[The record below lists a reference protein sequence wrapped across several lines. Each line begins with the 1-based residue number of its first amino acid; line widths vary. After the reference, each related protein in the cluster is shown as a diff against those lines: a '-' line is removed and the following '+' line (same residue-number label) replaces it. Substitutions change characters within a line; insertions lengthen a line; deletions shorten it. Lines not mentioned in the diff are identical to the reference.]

1 MAKGVYTRGP
11 VVLARFSGSTTAG
24 STLRVPEAGLAKRVA
39 ERTSIRV
46 TTDRLRRNEELL
58 GKEGQAR
65 IRATTVALVGAG
77 GNGTHAA
84 QQLAYLGVGGLDLI
98 EGGALKTDS
107 RNRYVTAWHSD
118 PIPGTRKVDVAR
130 RLVALIDPTIRV
142 RVIDEYMPSR
152 AGFDAVKAAD
162 VLFGCVDHDGPRS
175 LLNELAAAYERPYF
189 DLATDVESL
198 DPLRFGG
205 RVCIAWDGKGCL
217 SCMGELDTADVQ
229 RYFADP
235 RAREDHERIYGV
247 PLGALDQ
254 SGPSV
259 VSVNGTVASLAITEF
274 MLGVAGIRRPK
285 TLLKYYARD
294 GRVTVSADMPASH
307 CYYCT
312 GLRGFGDRAQIERY
326 LG

>member
-1 MAKGVYTRGP
+1 MTP
-11 VVLARFSGSTTAG
+11 DRF
-24 STLRVPEAGLAKRVA
+24 
-39 ERTSIRV
+39 
-46 TTDRLRRNEELL
+46 RRNEELL
-58 GKEGQAR
+58 GKEGQSR

-107 RNRYVTAWHSD
+107 RNRYVTAWHTD
-118 PIPGTRKVDVAR
+118 PIPGTRKIDIAR
-130 RLVALIDPTIRV
+130 RMVELIDPTIHV
-142 RVIDEYMPSR
+142 RVIDEYMPSH
-152 AGFDAVKAAD
+152 AGFDAIKSAG

-198 DPLRFGG
+198 NPLRVGG
-205 RVCIAWDGKGCL
+205 RVCIAWDGNGCL
-217 SCMGELDTADVQ
+217 SCMGELNSADVQ
-229 RYFADP
+229 RFFADP

-259 VSVNGTVASLAITEF
+259 VSVNGAVASLAVTEF
-274 MLGVAGIRRPK
+274 MFGVAGIRRPK
-285 TLLKYYARD
+285 SLLKYYAHD
-294 GRVTVSADMPASH
+294 GRVTVSGDAPSGD
-307 CYYCT
+307 CYYCR
-312 GLRGFGDRAQIERY
+312 GLRGLRDRADVERY
-326 LG
+326 LAQGAIG